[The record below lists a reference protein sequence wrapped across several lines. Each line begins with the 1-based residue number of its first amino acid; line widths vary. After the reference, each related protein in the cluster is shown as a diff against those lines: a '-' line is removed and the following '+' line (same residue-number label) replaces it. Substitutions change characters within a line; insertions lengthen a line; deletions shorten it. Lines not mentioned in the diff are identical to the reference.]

1 MEPAAPMTQPSLIAE
16 RLSCVRGDRMLFAG
30 LSLRLVGGEAL
41 QLTGPNGSGK
51 SSLMRILAGLL
62 HPLSGDIRREG
73 QTALLDER
81 HALEAHLPLGRAL
94 DFWARCDRVP
104 ADRMAEVARATG
116 VADLLDVPV
125 RYLSTGQRKRA
136 ALARTIAGHAPI
148 WLLDEPLNGLDS
160 ASVAMVERLAA
171 RHCETGG
178 ICIAASHQP
187 IALPGGHRLDITDFA
202 A

>member
-1 MEPAAPMTQPSLIAE
+1 
-16 RLSCVRGDRMLFAG
+16 
-30 LSLRLVGGEAL
+30 
-41 QLTGPNGSGK
+41 
-51 SSLMRILAGLL
+51 
-62 HPLSGDIRREG
+62 
-73 QTALLDER
+73 
-81 HALEAHLPLGRAL
+81 
-94 DFWARCDRVP
+94 
-104 ADRMAEVARATG
+104 MAEVARATG

-171 RHCETGG
+171 RHCKQGG